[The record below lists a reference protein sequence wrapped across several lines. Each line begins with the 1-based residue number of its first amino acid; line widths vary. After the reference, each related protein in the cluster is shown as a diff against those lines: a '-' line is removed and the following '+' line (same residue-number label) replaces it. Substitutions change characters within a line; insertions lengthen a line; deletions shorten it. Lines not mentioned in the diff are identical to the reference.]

1 MVRSR
6 AVRRFR
12 KKVINLVEIWDT
24 AQHAMCVS
32 NACKTADL
40 ERNWQDKAK
49 RTDKMEK
56 SLNKDISCRVCHVH
70 PSLTLALSAHRS
82 FRAL

>member
-32 NACKTADL
+32 SACKSADL
-40 ERNWQDKAK
+40 ERNCQDKAK
-49 RTDKMEK
+49 RTNKMEE
-56 SLNKDISCRVCHVH
+56 SLNKDISCRVRHVH
-70 PSLTLALSAHRS
+70 QSYTGTVSASISPTL
-82 FRAL
+82 